1 MTCSASDLPNLLHY
15 KVLRLSFVQSPLQQ
29 TTYAQTNGAVSVTV
43 RKKTILRMGLIE
55 DFESEGTAGGNGV
68 EIWLVRIR
76 AIFLGLRLGRLATCA
91 K

>member
-1 MTCSASDLPNLLHY
+1 MTCSASGLPNLLHY
-15 KVLRLSFVQSPLQQ
+15 KVLRIGPIKPSLQQ
-29 TTYAQTNGAVSVTV
+29 TTYAQTNGTVSVTV

-68 EIWLVRIR
+68 ELWLVRIR
-76 AIFLGLRLGRLATCA
+76 AIFQGLRLDRLAACT

>member
-1 MTCSASDLPNLLHY
+1 MTWRASGLPNLLHY
-15 KVLRLSFVQSPLQQ
+15 KVLRIGPIKPSLQQ
-29 TTYAQTNGAVSVTV
+29 TTYAQTNGTVSVTV
-43 RKKTILRMGLIE
+43 RSKTILRMGLIE

-76 AIFLGLRLGRLATCA
+76 AIFQGLRLGGLAACA

>member
-1 MTCSASDLPNLLHY
+1 MTWRASGLPNLLYY
-15 KVLRLSFVQSPLQQ
+15 KVLRIGPIKPSLQQ
-29 TTYAQTNGAVSVTV
+29 TTYAQTNGTVSVTV
-43 RKKTILRMGLIE
+43 RSKTILRMGLIE

-76 AIFLGLRLGRLATCA
+76 AIFQGLRLGRLATCA